1 MAYKTC
7 EDCGSRVY
15 GGLCQYC
22 DEEAIIFHEQSSS
35 EDQFSDEFMKKVSQ
49 QDNNRKNR

>member
-15 GGLCQYC
+15 SGLCQNC
-22 DEEAIIFHEQSSS
+22 DEEAVIFHQSSS
-35 EDQFSDEFMKKVSQ
+35 EDKFSEPFMKKVAK